1 MNTEL
6 TPEQVAFVEQAVA
19 SGQYASVAEVIAQ
32 VWAIGIKEVEI
43 NIVRETEL
51 KRLRDIREQDIVRIL
66 QVEDANAIEEQA
78 VEFGEKM
85 AEVRRR
91 SKYLRECFGE
101 LIE

>member
-1 MNTEL
+1 MNIEL

-51 KRLRDIREQDIVRIL
+51 KRLRDIREQDIARML
-66 QVEDANAIEEQA
+66 QAEDANAIEEQA
-78 VEFGEKM
+78 VEFVEKM
-85 AEVRRR
+85 AEIRRR
-91 SKYLRECFGE
+91 SISLRACFGE
-101 LIE
+101 LIK